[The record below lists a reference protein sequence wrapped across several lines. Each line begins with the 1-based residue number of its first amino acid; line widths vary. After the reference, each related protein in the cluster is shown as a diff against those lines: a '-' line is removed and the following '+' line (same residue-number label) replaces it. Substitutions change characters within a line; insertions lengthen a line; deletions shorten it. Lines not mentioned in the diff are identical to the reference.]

1 MSQSKVG
8 KAGLGIQIRQANF
21 IGYETLP
28 LLVIK
33 FKVFSVHSS
42 IKVGWYFLHRMV
54 RMETDDM

>member
-1 MSQSKVG
+1 MLHESEQGSKKG
-8 KAGLGIQIRQANF
+8 WTWHSDRP
-21 IGYETLP
+21 GYEILP

-54 RMETDDM
+54 RMETDAM